1 MSRSDKEVIEL
12 IKDLIESRIQPA
24 VSSHGGKVNFVS
36 FEDSTL
42 TLELSGACS
51 GCAGSTMTLKYGI
64 ENIVKHYLPE
74 VTSVEAIHDEN
85 SSVEPYYKD
94 TQNVINTKEI

>member
-24 VSSHGGKVNFVS
+24 VSSH
-36 FEDSTL
+36 
-42 TLELSGACS
+42 GACS